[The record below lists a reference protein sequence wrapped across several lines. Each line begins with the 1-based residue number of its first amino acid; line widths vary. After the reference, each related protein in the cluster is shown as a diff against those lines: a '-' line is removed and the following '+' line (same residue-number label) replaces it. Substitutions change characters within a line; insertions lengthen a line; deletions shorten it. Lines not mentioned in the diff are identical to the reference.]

1 MNSFKKG
8 LSRTKLS
15 GFTLIE
21 LLVVVAII
29 GILAAVVV
37 AALSSAKGKGNDAAI
52 KSQLNSMRNQS
63 EFYIGTGTAF
73 SVGVCALTADTLF
86 ENTAGKNGLG
96 NLFKGITL
104 ANTRC
109 VSTAGQPSSGSVSWA
124 VAAQT
129 STGAWCVD
137 STGISR
143 DKNAS
148 GTLYTTTLTT
158 AIAAAGT
165 SCL

>member
-1 MNSFKKG
+1 MENFSKSLKG
-8 LSRTKLS
+8 

-29 GILAAVVV
+29 GILAAVVL
-37 AALSSAKGKGNDAAI
+37 ASLSGAKGKGNDAAI
-52 KSQLNSMRNQS
+52 KVQLNSMRNQA
-63 EFYIGTGTAF
+63 ELYTGTGTAF
-73 SVGVCALTADTLF
+73 ATGVCATTAGTLF
-86 ENTAGKNGLG
+86 ETGNNGLG

-109 VSTAGQPSSGSVSWA
+109 GSSAGQPSSGVPWA
-124 VAAQT
+124 VSAQT

-137 STGISR
+137 STGVAR
-143 DKNAS
+143 DKTVS
-148 GTLYTTTLTT
+148 GVSYTNTLTT
-158 AIAAAGT
+158 SIAAGGT